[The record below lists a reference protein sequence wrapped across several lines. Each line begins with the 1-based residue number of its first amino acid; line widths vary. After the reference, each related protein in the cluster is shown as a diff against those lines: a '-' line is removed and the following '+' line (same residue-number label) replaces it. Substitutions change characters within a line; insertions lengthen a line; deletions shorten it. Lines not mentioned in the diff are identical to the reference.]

1 MAGSVTGQETDA
13 VRAEGLRHRGQRARS
28 CAGAWLALAVL
39 SAFGCE
45 AITGLPDAKAP
56 RAPGAPPDCSDVALV
71 EDFEDN
77 DDQIVLEAGRD
88 GFVYTYLDELG
99 STVEPSDKAFAAA
112 SGGSEKS
119 GFAGRFHGKTAK
131 GEESF
136 AGLGLNFTENERP
149 YDASAYRGFSFW
161 ARAAEGTTPYVRVQ
175 LADANTD
182 PVGGVCTDCFNDF
195 GVTIPLTSEWQRF
208 AIPFSDLK
216 QETGWGNPR
225 PPALDASK
233 LVGMKW
239 QVGSPNA
246 EYDVWIDKVELVSC
260 P

>member
-88 GFVYTYLDELG
+88 GFVYTYLDGLRPE
-99 STVEPSDKAFAAA
+99 TVREWLAVRRKR
-112 SGGSEKS
+112 K
-119 GFAGRFHGKTAK
+119 
-131 GEESF
+131 EERLT
-136 AGLGLNFTENERP
+136 GLGEVAGE
-149 YDASAYRGFSFW
+149 
-161 ARAAEGTTPYVRVQ
+161 
-175 LADANTD
+175 
-182 PVGGVCTDCFNDF
+182 
-195 GVTIPLTSEWQRF
+195 
-208 AIPFSDLK
+208 
-216 QETGWGNPR
+216 
-225 PPALDASK
+225 
-233 LVGMKW
+233 
-239 QVGSPNA
+239 
-246 EYDVWIDKVELVSC
+246 
-260 P
+260 